1 VAVATTSSGV
11 TFSSANFTTSG
22 LVTVTMGASPTE
34 FIALTSEAGVEIV
47 SEELFNITYE
57 GAAPRQIDINLTS
70 TYINEATPTI
80 ETTYIT
86 QL

>member
-1 VAVATTSSGV
+1 
-11 TFSSANFTTSG
+11 
-22 LVTVTMGASPTE
+22 
-34 FIALTSEAGVEIV
+34 
-47 SEELFNITYE
+47 LFNITYE